1 MSTPEA
7 ITYNPRSLAL
17 SRRLLVRAAVAVGH
31 LLAAQ
36 PPRRIRRVLGWLG
49 RRAGPASFD
58 EARTAREDVVS
69 VSLAC
74 AGREGCLVRS
84 IATVLLCR
92 VRGKRPTWCVG
103 VRRLP
108 PFGAHAWV
116 EVNGVP
122 VGEPYPPDYFRK
134 FFTVP

>member
-7 ITYNPRSLAL
+7 VTYNPRLL
-17 SRRLLVRAAVAVGH
+17 PLRRRLLVRLAVAVGH
-31 LLAAQ
+31 LIAAQ

-49 RRAGPASFD
+49 RRAEPATFD
-58 EARTAREDVVS
+58 EAKAAREAVVS

-84 IATVLLCR
+84 IATVLVCR
-92 VRGKRPTWCVG
+92 AQGKRPTWCVG

-116 EVNGVP
+116 EVNEVP